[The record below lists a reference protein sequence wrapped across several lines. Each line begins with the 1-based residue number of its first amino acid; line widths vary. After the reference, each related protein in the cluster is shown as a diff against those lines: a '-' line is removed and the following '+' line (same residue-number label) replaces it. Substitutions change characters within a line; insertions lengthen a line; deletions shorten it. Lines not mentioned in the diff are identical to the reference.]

1 MSNYT
6 VNEIRLTEWTKARQQ
21 HPRTRGMRHNDHIKY
36 ILGCASLGLSVISL
50 ILLFYGAYLFD
61 NGLTTKLDIFITC
74 SVPLIISI
82 ACMIKGALLK

>member
-6 VNEIRLTEWTKARQQ
+6 VQEITLTEWTKARQQ
-21 HPRTRGMRHNDHIKY
+21 RSRTRGMRQSDHIKY

-61 NGLTTKLDIFITC
+61 NGLTTKLDIFITASIPIIC
-74 SVPLIISI
+74 SIGCLL
-82 ACMIKGALLK
+82 KGALLK